1 MHWFIKQIGFKLAE
15 LLLDKIQ
22 AAVIAIYKD
31 QIVNNARDEIN
42 ELQQKRSV
50 LIKSISRAATNDE
63 RKILSTMLADLS
75 RMPNN

>member
-50 LIKSISRAATNDE
+50 LIKSISRAENNED